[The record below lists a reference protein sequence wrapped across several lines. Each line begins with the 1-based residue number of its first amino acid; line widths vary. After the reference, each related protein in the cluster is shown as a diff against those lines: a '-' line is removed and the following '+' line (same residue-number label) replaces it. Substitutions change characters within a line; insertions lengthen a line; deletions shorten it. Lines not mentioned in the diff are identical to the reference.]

1 MMPRPWTIVVLAS
14 LVAHTGA
21 RDAGACSCI
30 SSGPPCQAAW
40 NADAVFAGSVRSIE
54 VTTEEIPGSTRILET
69 VVHFE
74 VDQPLLNAVE
84 GRIDIVSTGLST
96 CDYRFTNGQKYLVYA
111 WKREDG
117 RWTTSICSR
126 TRRLAEAAEDLHFLT
141 TMPRSGT
148 GARVYGRVNEWAQ
161 HPADEHGVDFGP
173 LEHVTVN
180 VRGATFSA
188 DRVTDKDGRYELTG
202 IPLGTVSISVV
213 TPFGFH
219 GGDERKMDVKDLR
232 GCVAADFTLRA
243 ESTAHGIVVDQ
254 SGQPVGGVSV
264 EAVAEELA
272 GYQPKAIH
280 PPATT
285 DNKGRFSFDRLPPGA
300 YVFGINITKGL
311 YKPPSGRPTFLPG
324 TAVATQATVFN
335 LKPGDQTDVG
345 TIRLASW

>member
-1 MMPRPWTIVVLAS
+1 MHGQRPALPGGVECRR
-14 LVAHTGA
+14 G
-21 RDAGACSCI
+21 
-30 SSGPPCQAAW
+30 
-40 NADAVFAGSVRSIE
+40 FAGTVRSIQ
-54 VTTEEIPGSTRILET
+54 VSKEEIAGSTRILET

-74 VDQPLLNAVE
+74 VDQPLLNAVA
-84 GRIDIVSTGLST
+84 GRVDIVSTGLST
-96 CDYRFTNGQKYLVYA
+96 CDYRFTKGQKYLVYA

-117 RWTTSICSR
+117 RWTTNICSR
-126 TRRLAEAAEDLHFLT
+126 TRPLGEAAEDLHFLT

-148 GARVYGRVNEWAQ
+148 GARVYGRVNEWVH
-161 HPADEHGVDFGP
+161 HPADEHGVDYGP

-188 DRVTDKDGRYELTG
+188 DRVTDNDGRYELTG

-219 GGDERKMDVKDLR
+219 AGAERNVEVKDLR
-232 GCVAADFTLRA
+232 GCVAADFTMHA

-254 SGQPVGGVSV
+254 TGQPVAGVSV

-280 PPATT
+280 TPART
-285 DNKGRFSFDRLPPGA
+285 DNQGRFSFDRLPPGA
-300 YVFGINITKGL
+300 YVFGINITKGR
-311 YKPPSGRPTFLPG
+311 YQPPSGTPTFLPG
-324 TAVATQATVFN
+324 TAVGKQATVFS

-345 TIRLASW
+345 TIRLANW